1 MGHQISFYC
10 VSIQISFLSICDA
23 LIPKLYSIFWN
34 LLSLLSS
41 LIIFHFYRLKQV
53 KEKNKPFSL
62 QITFIPLFLTEKM
75 NSQKM
80 IDKRKDYRTCN
91 FRMTVGLEF
100 LQFLK
105 EKSARMTKED
115 ALCYLISHMVQELTI
130 VVKNGYSFTLQPGQV
145 MAPLL
150 QLSKEWKW
158 DRKSVRRFLD
168 GLEELGYI
176 KKIQYQYG
184 TILEFTELLRGT
196 SDTGVPQT
204 VLSHESGIPDSGVQF
219 PTDSDVLVGVQS
231 SSLANILYEA
241 PPLQLDE
248 KTSKLCHK
256 VYDLFVATFPLLP
269 KPAPYDQRIEKDIY
283 YVFILGMNG
292 NLKTLQR
299 YFDIIRNDPF
309 RNGTMAQISPNSA
322 YTESFQSLFSCKWQV
337 VLSKSSPDSEKQK

>member
-1 MGHQISFYC
+1 M
-10 VSIQISFLSICDA
+10 
-23 LIPKLYSIFWN
+23 
-34 LLSLLSS
+34 
-41 LIIFHFYRLKQV
+41 

-176 KKIQYQYG
+176 KKNPIS
-184 TILEFTELLRGT
+184 IW
-196 SDTGVPQT
+196 D
-204 VLSHESGIPDSGVQF
+204 DS
-219 PTDSDVLVGVQS
+219 
-231 SSLANILYEA
+231 
-241 PPLQLDE
+241 
-248 KTSKLCHK
+248 
-256 VYDLFVATFPLLP
+256 
-269 KPAPYDQRIEKDIY
+269 
-283 YVFILGMNG
+283 
-292 NLKTLQR
+292 
-299 YFDIIRNDPF
+299 
-309 RNGTMAQISPNSA
+309 
-322 YTESFQSLFSCKWQV
+322 
-337 VLSKSSPDSEKQK
+337 